1 MLLTTRTFGKHHFTD
16 KSSAFSNII
25 IVEKDWILDRNE
37 EIANTFYDFYS
48 FKYSW
53 IWLNIIWIYVGG
65 SSSELWIDCVSSSMS
80 NWTM

>member
-16 KSSAFSNII
+16 KSSTFTNII
-25 IVEKDWILDRNE
+25 IVEKDWILDQNE
-37 EIANTFYDFYS
+37 KNAKTFYDFYS

-53 IWLNIIWIYVGG
+53 IWLNITWIYVGG
-65 SSSELWIDCVSSSMS
+65 SSSELWIDCVSNSMS